1 MGAQIRTFLLLSVL
15 TVLFIV
21 LGRVIGGQTG
31 MIIAFGFAL
40 VMNFISYWFSDKI
53 VLAMYGAREVSEAEA
68 PELYRIVR
76 TLCQRANLPMPKIYI
91 VPSQTPNA
99 FATGRN
105 PENAAVAVTEGILRL
120 LSEEELMGVLA
131 HELAHIKHRDILI
144 QTVAATVVGAITM
157 LADWG
162 RWMLFWGA
170 MGRDEE
176 DNNPFGIIVGI
187 VLLVVIPIAAVLIN
201 LAISRSREYYADEGG
216 AKICGNPLYLANA
229 LRKLAYGVEKF
240 PMENVNSGTAHMF
253 IVNPLKGDGIMSL
266 LSTHPPIE
274 ERIRRLEE
282 MARRASW

>member
-187 VLLVVIPIAAVLIN
+187 VLLVIVPIAAVLIN

-216 AKICGNPLYLANA
+216 AKICGNPLYLSNA

-274 ERIRRLEE
+274 ERIKRLEE
-282 MARRASW
+282 MARRTSW

>member
-15 TVLFIV
+15 TVLFVV

-31 MIIAFGFAL
+31 MVIAFCFAL
-40 VMNFISYWFSDKI
+40 VMNFFAYWFSDKV
-53 VLAMYGAREVSEAEA
+53 VLAMYRARPVSEAEA

-91 VPSQTPNA
+91 IPTQTPNA
-99 FATGRN
+99 FATGRD
-105 PENAAVAVTEGILRL
+105 PKHAAVAVTEGILRL
-120 LSEEELMGVLA
+120 LTEEELMGVLA

-170 MGRDEE
+170 LGGDEE
-176 DNNPFGIIVGI
+176 DNNPLGLILSI

-229 LRKLAYGVEKF
+229 LRKLAYGVEKI
-240 PMENVNSGTAHMF
+240 PMDANPGTAHMF

-274 ERIRRLEE
+274 ERIRRLER
-282 MARRASW
+282 MAGIA